1 MRVFFHI
8 LRRADG
14 TGGQPVSAV
23 ARNMNALTA
32 TYAPNQ
38 IYFQN
43 LGYDEVRS
51 DYYYGLTSST
61 ADTAK
66 YRALVTNIQR
76 NYSALNLYLLD
87 DTSPYNPGRAN
98 GIPGS
103 AVAIGGQVAGQ
114 FLVGSPVL
122 AHEVGYCLGLFQPFE
137 NRAAPQN
144 PNGTSNELVN
154 GTNCTTA
161 GDYVCDTPAE
171 SPAYNFKEN
180 ASCQFTVSFTDAN
193 DQTYRPDVSLLPF
206 SPYSRTSFR
215 RTCAAPCAS
224 VNT

>member
-23 ARNMNALTA
+23 ARSMNALTA
-32 TYAPNQ
+32 GYAPNQ

-87 DTSPYNPGRAN
+87 DTSPYNSGRAN
-98 GIPGS
+98 GIPGF
-103 AVAIGGQVAGQ
+103 AVAIGGKWQDSSWLARPFWPTKWVIAWACSTRLRIGQ
-114 FLVGSPVL
+114 LPKI
-122 AHEVGYCLGLFQPFE
+122 QT
-137 NRAAPQN
+137 APA
-144 PNGTSNELVN
+144 TSWSTEQIAPRPA
-154 GTNCTTA
+154 TTCA
-161 GDYVCDTPAE
+161 TPQQKA
-171 SPAYNFKEN
+171 PL
-180 ASCQFTVSFTDAN
+180 T
-193 DQTYRPDVSLLPF
+193 
-206 SPYSRTSFR
+206 TSR
-215 RTCAAPCAS
+215 RTLRANS
-224 VNT
+224 R